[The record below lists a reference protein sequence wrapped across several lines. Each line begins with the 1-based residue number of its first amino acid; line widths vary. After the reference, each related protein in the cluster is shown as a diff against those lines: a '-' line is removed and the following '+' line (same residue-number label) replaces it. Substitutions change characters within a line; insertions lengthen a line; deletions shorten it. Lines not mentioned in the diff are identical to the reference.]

1 MVYSSEGVD
10 EKDERA
16 YIAPDDNVFNV
27 SLEAC
32 VNGEGQMNWR
42 AEHS

>member
-1 MVYSSEGVD
+1 LSEVVD

-16 YIAPDDNVFNV
+16 YIASDDTVFNV

-32 VNGEGQMNWR
+32 VNGKRQINWHV
-42 AEHS
+42 EHS